1 MKKIL
6 TVLFLAAILYVGYLA
21 ISLPRDSGDPSID
34 GIKAEA
40 DKIVDQV
47 TDMYEEYGSEAV
59 KQVDD
64 AIGEKVKQADEA
76 LEQVAEEAD
85 EAIEQAVDSAVEG
98 AKQGFVQSLQKSV
111 SDFFDGLSADDDTGE
126 TIEE

>member
-21 ISLPRDSGDPSID
+21 LMLPRDSVDPSID

-64 AIGEKVKQADEA
+64 ALGEKVKQADEA

-111 SDFFDGLSADDDTGE
+111 SDFFDSLSADDDTGE
-126 TIEE
+126 RIEE

>member
-21 ISLPRDSGDPSID
+21 LMLPRDSVDPSID

-59 KQVDD
+59 
-64 AIGEKVKQADEA
+64 
-76 LEQVAEEAD
+76 EQVAEEAD

-111 SDFFDGLSADDDTGE
+111 SDFFDSLSADDDTGE
-126 TIEE
+126 RIEE